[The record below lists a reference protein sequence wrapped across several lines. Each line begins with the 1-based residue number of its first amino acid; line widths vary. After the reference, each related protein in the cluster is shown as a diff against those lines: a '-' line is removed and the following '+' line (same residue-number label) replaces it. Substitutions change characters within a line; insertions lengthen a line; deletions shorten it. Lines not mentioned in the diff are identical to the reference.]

1 MIDYE
6 KASPEVRAVFDD
18 IMRTRGTRTIT
29 NFWKALAT
37 HPPTLKRTWESLKG
51 IMHEKGALD
60 GVTKELLYLAVS
72 AANSCDY
79 CIASHSAS
87 ARAHGASDAMI
98 GGTLAI
104 FGMAC
109 ETNALAKAYQ
119 VPIDEMFR
127 KK

>member
-18 IMRTRGTRTIT
+18 IMRTRGTKTIT

-51 IMHEKGALD
+51 IMHEKGA
-60 GVTKELLYLAVS
+60 
-72 AANSCDY
+72 ANGCDY

-98 GGTLAI
+98 GETLAI
-104 FGMAC
+104 VGMAC